1 MIFYSRIFSNCLSYN
16 HFNQLAKMLQ
26 LLNADMLNEC
36 CHLTCEPTAC
46 VLLLIS
52 IVSDTHF
59 RTSEQSV
66 LILLF
71 AFMQQK

>member
-1 MIFYSRIFSNCLSYN
+1 
-16 HFNQLAKMLQ
+16 MLQ

-36 CHLTCEPTAC
+36 CHLICEPTAC

-59 RTSEQSV
+59 RTSEHSV